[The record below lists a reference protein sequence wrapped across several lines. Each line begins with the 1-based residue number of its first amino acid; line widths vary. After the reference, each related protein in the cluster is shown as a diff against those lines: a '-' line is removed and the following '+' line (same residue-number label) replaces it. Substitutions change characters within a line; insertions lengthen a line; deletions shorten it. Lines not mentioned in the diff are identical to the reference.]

1 MVLTTALS
9 VCGMQRYTRRRH
21 IVIQADPISFF
32 WYQFLNYLNLTL
44 VEIMEW
50 S

>member
-9 VCGMQRYTRRRH
+9 VCGMQRYTRQH
-21 IVIQADPISFF
+21 IVIQADPILSFGIN
-32 WYQFLNYLNLTL
+32 FLTINLTL
-44 VEIMEW
+44 VEMEC